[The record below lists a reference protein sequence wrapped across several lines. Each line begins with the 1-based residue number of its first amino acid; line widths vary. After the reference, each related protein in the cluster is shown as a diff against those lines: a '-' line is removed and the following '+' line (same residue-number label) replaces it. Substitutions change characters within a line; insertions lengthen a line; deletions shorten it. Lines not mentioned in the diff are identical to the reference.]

1 MSAISSRLAATG
13 APVHRHVLDKGNA
26 LEAVNA
32 FSAGQADL
40 AVVRADIGDLSSA
53 ATVVV
58 VARSVV
64 LIVAPAGSSITEM
77 DDLKGKTVGV
87 IDGEENRK
95 IVEALTREYS
105 LDTVKTR
112 FKNLA
117 LGEIPQALKSKQADA
132 LLVVMPLSE
141 KYLTM
146 LRNFIPKA
154 GKLNPTV
161 VPIESAGAIAAVTGY
176 YQAYELPKGTI
187 RGSPSIP
194 DDDMDTLRVPFYLV
208 ANKKL
213 SDDVIGSL
221 AKAIMSARQDLIG
234 QYPLLRKSASP
245 IPINQTVR
253 ATPTFR
259 CIREPLRTLAV
270 TKSRSSTSTAINC
283 FMDRCSLVP

>member
-1 MSAISSRLAATG
+1 MASYRYRHGFRRFYSGNYAGRIAAMDPSCSRTWVSTVCLWSRNLCLWLLDPPANADGYRRLHGRRSCSFDVRNRVAASSDELKGSASDAI
-13 APVHRHVLDKGNA
+13 K
-26 LEAVNA
+26 A

-141 KYLTM
+141 KHLTM

-194 DDDMDTLRVPFYLV
+194 DERNQKV
-208 ANKKL
+208 
-213 SDDVIGSL
+213 
-221 AKAIMSARQDLIG
+221 RQ
-234 QYPLLRKSASP
+234 R
-245 IPINQTVR
+245 
-253 ATPTFR
+253 
-259 CIREPLRTLAV
+259 
-270 TKSRSSTSTAINC
+270 
-283 FMDRCSLVP
+283 DR